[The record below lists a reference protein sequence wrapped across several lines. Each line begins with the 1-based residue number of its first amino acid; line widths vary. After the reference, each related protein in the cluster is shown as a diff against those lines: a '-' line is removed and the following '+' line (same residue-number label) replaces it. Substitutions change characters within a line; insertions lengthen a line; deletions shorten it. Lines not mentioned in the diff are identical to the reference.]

1 MITRTINDT
10 ARHLVIVRHSVGV
23 LEQWAYRSK
32 ADAKGQAARMATVRG
47 VVNID
52 IDYVRNYRGRRY
64 TRVLL

>member
-32 ADAKGQAARMATVRG
+32 VEAKGQATRMAAVPG
-47 VVNID
+47 VVSVEV
-52 IDYVRNYRGRRY
+52 DYVRDYRGRRH